1 MSDQR
6 SGRGG
11 ARRGGGG
18 DRRASGGRPS
28 SGAGRRPRRPTEDE
42 RVSELSGPLNRVL
55 KRLPEVERRVLEH
68 RMGLVDGHPR
78 NLAETARAL
87 GLTNHEAREI
97 EQRAFE
103 RIREV
108 VPLDR
113 LKGLL
118 DQG

>member
-1 MSDQR
+1 
-6 SGRGG
+6 
-11 ARRGGGG
+11 
-18 DRRASGGRPS
+18 
-28 SGAGRRPRRPTEDE
+28 
-42 RVSELSGPLNRVL
+42 
-55 KRLPEVERRVLEH
+55 
-68 RMGLVDGHPR
+68 MGLVDGHPR